1 MREKEQNNLIA
12 PSPRRFTLPKS
23 ITLRGRTN
31 FKRLFSSSKTLSSA
45 SVSLKY
51 TIELSDTTDFKVA
64 FIAPKKIG
72 GATHRN
78 KTKRLLR
85 EAYRLNQHIV
95 DTFIEKPMLIHIAF
109 LAKSSH
115 NDFSQIQ
122 KDVVFLL
129 HKLNVKIAEHSH
141 LNT

>member
-1 MREKEQNNLIA
+1 MREKEQSNLTVA
-12 PSPRRFTLPKS
+12 STRRFTLPKS
-23 ITLRGRTN
+23 IVLRGDTN

-51 TIELSDTTDFKVA
+51 KVELANTPDFKVA

-72 GATHRN
+72 GAIKRN

-85 EAYRLNQHIV
+85 EAYRLNQYIV
-95 DTFIEKPMLIHIAF
+95 NTFIETPMEIHIAF
-109 LAKSSH
+109 LAKSIH
-115 NDFSQIQ
+115 TDFSVIQ
-122 KDVVFLL
+122 NEVVSLL
-129 HKLNVKIAEHSH
+129 HKLNFKIAEHSH